1 MTLLSIQ
8 VLALIVAKPIPKLT
22 RVSSIHKLLANAIA
36 KACRYN
42 LLFTATIGGN
52 SVRRILVINQSISLF
67 ASKYT
72 YLNRICQWQVARKT
86 QSSTSWRHIING
98 TKANV
103 VLGKHTV
110 YNTTYKKHTSKKN
123 ARGKVCKKK
132 TKVANCS

>member
-22 RVSSIHKLLANAIA
+22 RISSIHKLLANAIA

-42 LLFTATIGGN
+42 LLFTATIGGS

-72 YLNRICQWQVARKT
+72 YQNRICQWQVARKT

-103 VLGKHTV
+103 VLEKHTV
-110 YNTTYKKHTSKKN
+110 QYNIHKTYKQKERKRQSLQKEN
-123 ARGKVCKKK
+123 
-132 TKVANCS
+132 

>member
-8 VLALIVAKPIPKLT
+8 VLTLIVAKPIPKLT

-42 LLFTATIGGN
+42 LLLTATIGGN

-103 VLGKHTV
+103 VLEKHTV
-110 YNTTYKKHTSKKN
+110 QYNIQKTYKQKERKRKSLQKEN
-123 ARGKVCKKK
+123 
-132 TKVANCS
+132 